1 MQEEHPLAKSPRR
14 GWRRAKLLAGTLA
27 LTLAGFGSVA
37 AVNALPASA
46 ASACGS
52 AAGAPG
58 CVTNTYTIG
67 SPSGGVNSVTV
78 TPTTGTTGVSVS
90 YTITFVAVNVLATG
104 NTITIGDSLSNAV
117 VSTIT
122 PSTVA
127 LISGTCLQSGT
138 IGTTVGTPTSPAP
151 LVITLNSSACPSI
164 AAGSTV
170 TVTFNAGGVGPP
182 AEPSGNFNY
191 TVATSTNSTTVNSPT
206 VVVSSAPPTL
216 SASNQVAGQSSTFTI
231 TGAGAANA
239 NGGSWST
246 LTGTA
251 GVLVLSST
259 GSTVTWAPGAAS
271 YTVTYT
277 PSGGTAATDAVTAVQ
292 RSLRDGSRP
301 DERGTDTD
309 DAHRLRWHG
318 QHNRQRDQPRRSWWL
333 DSCDD
338 RTVTNGS
345 PPAAVGNTETT
356 NTLAFGSAV
365 KNVTLAISPTVAGAT
380 AEYTVGFTA
389 SSTTASGATTI
400 TFAEK
405 NTTFTTVTGIL
416 VTDTTGGWHIVYN
429 PTPAGSFTGTIPNT
443 AFGTN
448 VIKLGDAVT
457 VTLAG
462 VTNPGT
468 GTYTDFAVKTSTD
481 AVAANAPSYTIT
493 AAGTSGVNV
502 IVNPPTVG
510 SLATYTITGLF
521 AASAIT
527 GSLTATAGA
536 AGLIT
541 LTAPAGTVFPSSG
554 GAYVITDSTTPS
566 GSGTVGPNGV
576 IPGSGGSNTVTFSP
590 PNAIAKGDVLT
601 ITVMTVINPSTP
613 SSGYQLTIFGPVTAA
628 TGVGTFPHANVT
640 FPNSALINFAGTIYV
655 FAGGHAFG
663 IPTPTV
669 LNKIRAVNPAVV
681 LNAVAGTVVPV
692 QAARPGTL
700 ISTYAVNGNAT
711 IYVVGTDGELHG
723 FSTPKQYKANG
734 YDTAINTTVNTTGGM
749 TIGSTIGVLGAN
761 GNALA
766 TSSDGAIVDS
776 SGTFYTFGGGRALG
790 IPTPARLALVQMHN
804 TATVLTGTVSTTQK
818 QASLASGVLLSVAST
833 TGGVSHRLCE
843 LQRQRIPVQDVEPV
857 EERRLR
863 RYAGCPSPERGWA
876 ARRAYVHR
884 FLIIGTSVD
893 LHLKVDER

>member
-1 MQEEHPLAKSPRR
+1 M
-14 GWRRAKLLAGTLA
+14 
-27 LTLAGFGSVA
+27 
-37 AVNALPASA
+37 
-46 ASACGS
+46 
-52 AAGAPG
+52 
-58 CVTNTYTIG
+58 TNTYTIG

-90 YTITFVAVNVLATG
+90 YTITFVAVNALATG

-122 PSTVA
+122 TSTVA

-138 IGTTVGTPTSPAP
+138 VGTTVGTPATPAP

-182 AEPSGNFNY
+182 AEPSGNFNF

-251 GVLVLSST
+251 SALVLNST
-259 GSTVTWAPGAAS
+259 GGAVVWAPGAAS

-277 PSGGTAATDAVTAVQ
+277 PSGGTAATDVVTAVTVIAGTAIAPTEVGLTLTTPIA
-292 RSLRDGSRP
+292 SGGTASITANVINPAPPGGSVSVTIQP
-301 DERGTDTD
+301 VTGTLGLANPGT
-309 DAHRLRWHG
+309 
-318 QHNRQRDQPRRSWWL
+318 P
-333 DSCDD
+333 
-338 RTVTNGS
+338 
-345 PPAAVGNTETT
+345 VGNTETT
-356 NTLAFGSAV
+356 NVLSFGSAV

-416 VTDTTGGWHIVYN
+416 VTDTTGGWHIVTN
-429 PTPAGSFTGTIPNT
+429 PAAGSFTGMIPAA

-448 VIKLGDAVT
+448 VIKIGDAVT

-468 GTYTDFAVKTSTD
+468 GTYTDFAVTTSTD

-576 IPGSGGSNTVTFSP
+576 ISGGSNTVTFSP
-590 PNAIAKGDVLT
+590 PNTIAKGDVLT

-692 QAARPGTL
+692 QAARPGSL

-790 IPTPARLALVQMHN
+790 IPTPARLALIQMHN
-804 TATVLTGTVSTTQK
+804 TATVLTGTVTTTQK
-818 QASLASGVLLSVAST
+818 QASLVSGVLLSVAST
-833 TGGVSHRLCE
+833 TGGFAGVYVSFNGNAFPFKTQNQLKNDGYGGTPAVQAPN
-843 LQRQRIPVQDVEPV
+843 LGGLPVV
-857 EERRLR
+857 LT
-863 RYAGCPSPERGWA
+863 YTGS
-876 ARRAYVHR
+876 
-884 FLIIGTSVD
+884 
-893 LHLKVDER
+893 